1 MEITDQKFVVY
12 TLNEDFTLEEFS
24 AEFNTKF
31 FPQVVHG
38 DQHIGGAAETVA
50 YFREKNLV

>member
-1 MEITDQKFVVY
+1 MEITKQKHVIY
-12 TLNEDFTLEEFS
+12 TLNEDFTLEQFS
-24 AEFNTKF
+24 KEFNTKY
-31 FPQVVHG
+31 FPQVVHD